1 MLTAD
6 AGMACWVATSSHA
19 ATRCSHAA
27 SETIFPI
34 RRPEYHSIQVE
45 RHTVKQNDRSV
56 ESVTTQQTVHNI
68 YEYRSLL
75 LLTSKCYYYYNLT
88 LTTDTQPKMYK
99 NKNGCWLCHSKF
111 LPYWI
116 SQGQFQNLWCSKS
129 DKFNVCWTLFV
140 CVTFETCFYSLS
152 KPLHRFGPL
161 ASKSRQKMEWCPFP
175 LTSRCICT
183 EDKAKCV
190 CLIQCVYLYRLYAF
204 YRLQFGLGLVYW
216 CLTAHFQHKQA
227 ILCHR
232 SMKYIT

>member
-88 LTTDTQPKMYK
+88 QHWRQIHNQKCTKIRMAAGSVIANSHLTGSLKANFKTYDVQKAT
-99 NKNGCWLCHSKF
+99 
-111 LPYWI
+111 
-116 SQGQFQNLWCSKS
+116 NLTYVEH
-129 DKFNVCWTLFV
+129 F
-140 CVTFETCFYSLS
+140 
-152 KPLHRFGPL
+152 
-161 ASKSRQKMEWCPFP
+161 
-175 LTSRCICT
+175 
-183 EDKAKCV
+183 
-190 CLIQCVYLYRLYAF
+190 LYA
-204 YRLQFGLGLVYW
+204 LHLKHVSI
-216 CLTAHFQHKQA
+216 H
-227 ILCHR
+227 
-232 SMKYIT
+232 